1 MLEIF
6 PSMKYNKINNLFGW
20 LAFLIAATTYILTLE
35 PFASFWD
42 CGEFIACAYRL
53 QVAHQPGAPLFTMI
67 GKVFSLVAGNKA
79 QVAYWVNMSSAMAS
93 AFTIMFLFWTITALA
108 KKIVVKTAEEIDLS
122 KTILIIGAGLVGALA
137 YAWSD
142 TFWFSAV
149 ESEVY
154 AQSSLCTAIVFWA
167 IMKWDAHADE
177 PGADRWIVFIAYVMG
192 LSIGIHLLNLLAIP
206 AIACVYYFRRT
217 PKATGRGTLA
227 ALFIGVIIVGAV
239 LWGIIQ
245 YVVKGAAYADLLFV
259 NTFNFGFWSGATVF
273 FILIVITMATGI
285 IYTIKPVKQTI
296 LVSAISFVL
305 LLAISGGII
314 GGIIGIAIVAFLEY
328 VVKIREKRVALNM
341 ILTCTVFILFGYSSF
356 AMLVIRA
363 KAHTN
368 LNNSEP
374 DNAFALLSYLNRD
387 QYGDTPLLYGQYFDS
402 KAVDQKEGA
411 SIYRKGKEKYEV
423 AGKKQNLIYDR
434 NTLFPRMFSDKG
446 DHVGFYKDWMHIGE
460 GQSPTFADNLGF
472 FFSWQ
477 VNQMYTR
484 YLLWNFAGRQNDTD
498 GQNNNATDGNWISGI
513 KPIDALRLGNQSSLP
528 PSITADKAYNRLF
541 FLPLILGLIG
551 AFYHFKRNQKD
562 AGVVGLLFFFT
573 GFAILLYLNQDPL
586 QPRERDYAY
595 AGSFYAFAIWIGI
608 GTLFIAEKMRKFA
621 TPQMSAIGASIVC
634 LLAVPVLMA
643 FQEWDD
649 HDRSTKTT
657 PRDMAYNYLNSCAP
671 NAILFTYGDNDTY
684 PLWYIQEVENVRPDV
699 RIVNLSLLGTDWY
712 MRQMKQK
719 MNESAPLP
727 ITLPNE
733 KFEAGIRDVTYYND
747 SKISG
752 NVELKEV
759 FDFITSDDPR
769 SKVEYENGQ
778 SMNYLPTKNLKLTI
792 NPDEVVKNGAVPAAE
807 KDRILPEIDW
817 KYPGNYVT
825 KDNLAMMDILSHN
838 NWKRPIY
845 FAITVGN
852 DNMMGLDKYM
862 YNEGFA
868 YHLMPF
874 KADTAAGNG
883 GGGIERSNTLRMY
896 NNVMT
901 KFKWGNMKNAT
912 YLDHESRTMFY
923 PVILRVFLGLAE
935 NLYKEGH
942 PDLAKNV
949 LHRFDEVMP
958 NLNPYTDVAIRKFYL
973 ADLAYQLNERK
984 LGEKVVN
991 EISTYVSGQL
1001 NYFAT
1006 VDEGNQRMAG
1016 RDIQLCVSV
1025 LNELIKLTK
1034 DNNEP
1039 AMNQKLTGMLNTY
1052 QAKFSGLFQQQPQ

>member
-1 MLEIF
+1 MTEIL

-20 LAFLIAATTYILTLE
+20 LAFALAALTYILTLE

-53 QVAHQPGAPLFTMI
+53 QVAHQPGAPLFTII
-67 GKVFSLVAGNKA
+67 GKVFSLFAADKTK
-79 QVAYWVNMSSAMAS
+79 VAYMVNMSSALAS
-93 AFTIMFLFWTITALA
+93 AATILFLFWTITALA
-108 KKIVVKTAEEIDLS
+108 KKIVVKTASEIDLS
-122 KTILIIGAGLVGALA
+122 QTILIIGSGLVGSLA

-177 PGADRWIVFIAYVMG
+177 PGADKWIIFIAYVMG

-217 PKATGRGTLA
+217 PNATGRGTLT
-227 ALFIGVIIVGAV
+227 ALFIGVIIVAAV

-259 NTFNFGFWSGATVF
+259 NTLNFGFWSGATVF

-285 IYTIKPVKQTI
+285 MYTIKPVKQTI
-296 LVSAISFVL
+296 LVSAVAFIL

-314 GGIIGIAIVAFLEY
+314 GGIVGIAIVAFLEY
-328 VVKIREKRVALNM
+328 VVKIRGKRVALNM

-356 AMLVIRA
+356 AMLIIRS

-374 DNAFALLSYLNRD
+374 NNAFALLSYLNRD
-387 QYGDTPLLYGQYFDS
+387 QYGDTPLLYGQYYDS

-411 SIYRKGKEKYEV
+411 SIYRKGKERYEV

-434 NTLFPRMFSDKG
+434 NTLFPRMFSDKAE
-446 DHVGFYKDWMHIGE
+446 HVGFYKDWMHISE

-484 YLLWNFAGRQNDTD
+484 YLLWNFAGRQNDAD

-513 KPIDALRLGNQSSLP
+513 KPIDALRLGNQSALSP
-528 PSITADKAYNRLF
+528 TMTMDKSYNRLF

-562 AGVVGLLFFFT
+562 AGVVGLMFFFT

-595 AGSFYAFAIWIGI
+595 AGSFYAFAIWIGL
-608 GTLFIAEKMRKFA
+608 GTLFIAEKLRKVT
-621 TPQMSAIGASIVC
+621 TPQLSAIGATVVC
-634 LLAVPVLMA
+634 LLAAPVLMA

-719 MNESAPLP
+719 MNESSPLP

-733 KFEAGIRDVTYYND
+733 KFEAGVRDVTYYND
-747 SKISG
+747 SKIPG

-759 FDFITSDDPR
+759 FDFITSDDAR
-769 SKVEYENGQ
+769 AKVEYENGQ
-778 SMNYLPTKNLKLTI
+778 SMNYMPTKNLKLTI
-792 NPDEVVKNGAVPAAE
+792 NADEVVKTGTVPAAE
-807 KDRILPEIDW
+807 KGRIPSEIDW

-825 KDNLAMMDILSHN
+825 KDNLAMMDILAHN

-868 YHLMPF
+868 SRLMPF
-874 KADTAAGNG
+874 TADTAASG
-883 GGGIERSNTLRMY
+883 GGVDRSNTLKMY

-901 KFKWGNMKNAT
+901 KFRWGNMKNAT

-923 PVILRVFLGLAE
+923 PVILRTFLSLTE

-942 PDLAKNV
+942 PDLAKKV
-949 LHRFDEVMP
+949 LHRYDEVMP
-958 NLNPYTDVAIRKFYL
+958 DLNPYTDVAIRKFYL

-984 LGEKVVN
+984 LGEKIVN
-991 EISTYVSGQL
+991 QISSYASGQL
-1001 NYFAT
+1001 NYFASM
-1006 VDEGNQRMAG
+1006 DEGNQRMAG
-1016 RDIQLCVSV
+1016 RDIQLCISV
-1025 LNELIKLTK
+1025 INELIKLTK

-1039 AMNQKLTGMLNTY
+1039 AQNQKLTALLNTY
-1052 QAKFSGLFQQQPQ
+1052 QAKFRGMFQQQPQ

>member
-1 MLEIF
+1 
-6 PSMKYNKINNLFGW
+6 MKYHKINNLFGW
-20 LAFLIAATTYILTLE
+20 LAFLIAAITYILTLE
-35 PFASFWD
+35 PYASFWD

-67 GKVFSLVAGNKA
+67 GKVFSLLAADKA
-79 QVAYWVNMSSAMAS
+79 HVAYLINMSSGLAS
-93 AFTIMFLFWTITALA
+93 AATIMFLFWTITALA
-108 KKIVVKTAEEIDLS
+108 KKIVVKEASEIGLN
-122 KTILIIGAGLVGALA
+122 KTILIIGAGLVGSLA

-177 PGADRWIVFIAYVMG
+177 PGADKWIVFIAYVMG

-217 PKATGRGTLA
+217 KKATARGTITA
-227 ALFIGVIIVGAV
+227 VFVGVIIVAAV

-259 NTFNFGFWSGATVF
+259 NTFNFSFWSGATVF
-273 FILIVITMATGI
+273 FVLIVITMTAGI
-285 IYTIKPVKQTI
+285 IYTIKPAKPTI
-296 LVSAISFVL
+296 LVAAIAFVL
-305 LLAISGGII
+305 LLTISGGIV
-314 GGIIGIAIVAFLEY
+314 GGIVGIAIVAFLEY
-328 VVKIREKRVALNM
+328 IVKIREKKYALNM

-363 KAHTN
+363 KANTN
-368 LNNSEP
+368 LNNSDP
-374 DNAFALLSYLNRD
+374 DNAFALLGYLNRD
-387 QYGDTPLLYGQYFDS
+387 QYGDTPLLYGQYYDS

-411 SIYRKGKEKYEV
+411 TLYRKGKEKYEV
-423 AGKKQNLIYDR
+423 SGKKQVLVYDR
-434 NTLFPRMFSDKG
+434 NTLFPRMFSDKAE
-446 DHVGFYKDWMHIGE
+446 HVGFYKDWMHIGE
-460 GQSPTFADNLGF
+460 GQSPTFADDLGF

-484 YLLWNFAGRQNDTD
+484 YLLWNFVGRQNDAD
-498 GQNNNATDGNWISGI
+498 GQSNNATDGNWISGI

-528 PSITADKAYNRLF
+528 ASITGDKAYNRMF

-608 GTLFIAEKMRKFA
+608 GTLFIAEKLRKYA
-621 TPQMSAIGASIVC
+621 TPQLSAIGATAIC
-634 LLAVPVLMA
+634 LLAAPVLMA
-643 FQEWDD
+643 CQEWDD

-712 MRQMKQK
+712 IRQMKQK

-727 ITLPNE
+727 ITMLDE

-747 SKISG
+747 SKLPG
-752 NVELKEV
+752 NVELKDV
-759 FDFITSDDPR
+759 FDFITSDDAR
-769 SKVEYENGQ
+769 AKVEYENGQ
-778 SMNYLPTKNLKLTI
+778 NANYLPTKNLKWTI
-792 NPDEVVKNGAVPAAE
+792 NPDEVVKTGTVPASE

-825 KDNLAMMDILSHN
+825 KDNLAMMDILAHN

-868 YHLMPF
+868 YRLLPF
-874 KADTAAGNG
+874 KPDTTAASEG
-883 GGGIERSNTLRMY
+883 GMERSNTMLMY

-901 KFKWGNMKNAT
+901 KFRWGNMKNAT

-923 PVILRVFLGLAE
+923 PVILRVFLSLTE

-942 PDLAKNV
+942 PDLAKKV
-949 LHRFDEVMP
+949 LHRFDAVMP
-958 NLNPYTDVAIRKFYL
+958 DLNPYTDVAIRKFYM
-973 ADLAYQLNERK
+973 ADLAYQLGERK

-991 EISTYVSGQL
+991 QIIDYVSGQM
-1001 NYFAT
+1001 NYFASM
-1006 VDEGNQRMAG
+1006 DDNNKRISG
-1016 RDIQLCVSV
+1016 RDIQLCISV
-1025 LNELIKLTK
+1025 TNELVKLTK
-1034 DNNEP
+1034 DNKEP
-1039 AMNQKLTGMLNTY
+1039 ALNQKVTAMLADY
-1052 QAKFSGLFQQQPQ
+1052 QSKFGAMFQQQPQ